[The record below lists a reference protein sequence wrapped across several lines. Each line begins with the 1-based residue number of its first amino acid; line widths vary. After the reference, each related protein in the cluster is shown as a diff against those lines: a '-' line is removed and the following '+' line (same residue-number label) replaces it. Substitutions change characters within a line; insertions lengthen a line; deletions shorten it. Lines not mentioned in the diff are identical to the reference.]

1 MTEKDPKSQ
10 RTHEIKKI
18 IRSPF
23 TGSLLEGVSVGCM
36 LTNPEQL
43 ALFGLL
49 FAIAGGANLLVAAR
63 REGQKNP

>member
-1 MTEKDPKSQ
+1 
-10 RTHEIKKI
+10 
-18 IRSPF
+18 
-23 TGSLLEGVSVGCM
+23 M

-43 ALFGLL
+43 VLFGLL